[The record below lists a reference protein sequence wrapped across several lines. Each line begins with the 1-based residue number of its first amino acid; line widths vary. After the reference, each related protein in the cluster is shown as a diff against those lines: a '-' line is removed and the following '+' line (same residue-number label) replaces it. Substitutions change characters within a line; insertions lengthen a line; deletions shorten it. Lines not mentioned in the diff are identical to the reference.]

1 MRTSHKAATILVA
14 LLATPAAANA
24 DDNLWL
30 GVKAGTLGIG
40 IEGTWRP
47 IDWLDLRVGANRYN
61 YDDTGSQAGINYDGT
76 LQLQTYYG
84 TANFRFPLS
93 PFRVSLGY
101 YSNSNKIELQSKD
114 SPTFDVGGII
124 YTATEVGTL
133 TSETDWES
141 TSPYLGAGFD
151 FELFNKVGLNF
162 DFGVLW
168 QGDPRV
174 SLSSDGILSDNQLFQ
189 DALEAERAELEDDLS
204 ALKAYPVVSL
214 GFNFNF

>member
-1 MRTSHKAATILVA
+1 MRSSCTAAAV
-14 LLATPAAANA
+14 LATLLVIPATATA
-24 DDNLWL
+24 DNNLWL

-47 IDWLDLRVGANRYN
+47 IDWLDLRLGANRFDYG
-61 YDDTGSQAGINYDGT
+61 DSGSQAGINYDGT

-84 TANFRFPLS
+84 TANLRFPLS

-101 YSNSNKIELQSKD
+101 FSNSNKVLLQSTD
-114 SPTFDVGGII
+114 TPTFDIGGIT

-133 TSETDWES
+133 TSNTNWAS
-141 TSPYLGAGFD
+141 SSPYVGAGFD
-151 FELFNKVGLNF
+151 FEILNRVGLNF
-162 DFGVLW
+162 DFGVLL

-174 SLSSDGILSDNQLFQ
+174 SLTSDGTLSDNQIFL
-189 DALEAERAELEDDLS
+189 DALEVERAELEDDLS

-214 GFNFNF
+214 GLNFSF

>member
-1 MRTSHKAATILVA
+1 MVNPRKIAAIIGTA
-14 LLATPAAANA
+14 LLLPSVTQA

-30 GVKAGTLGIG
+30 GAKVGTLGVG
-40 IEGTWRP
+40 LEGVWRP
-47 IDWLDLRVGANRYN
+47 IDWLDLRVGANRYDYN
-61 YDDTGSQAGINYDGT
+61 DNGSQAGVNYDGT
-76 LQLQTYYG
+76 LRLNTYYG
-84 TANFRFPLS
+84 TANLRFPLS

-101 YSNSNKIELQSKD
+101 YSNNNEISLNSQDALSFEIGGTTYSAD
-114 SPTFDVGGII
+114 DVGQLSS
-124 YTATEVGTL
+124 TTNW
-133 TSETDWES
+133 DS

-151 FELFNKVGLNF
+151 FELFSKVGLNF

-174 SLSSDGILSDNQLFQ
+174 SLDATGLLANDPIFL
-189 DALEAERAELEDDLS
+189 DALEAEREELEDDFS